1 MLNKRFCFLWMGQS
15 LANLG
20 DVFYVVAVIS
30 AVYAATD
37 SAVFTAM
44 VPVLFVA
51 AQAVSGFL
59 APLVFQRM
67 PLLAVLIMSQGA
79 KTLLLFLAAWL
90 VAGSGAHAQAV
101 LSVLVLV
108 FAIAFLD
115 GWAAPAR
122 NALVPRLVER
132 ERLLR
137 ANGLLA
143 ATDQSVQFAGWAA
156 GGLLVAWL
164 GHAAVLWGT
173 SAAYLLATVALIFV
187 HPVSGTERRED
198 DKGLLAGWRAIG
210 RNRRL
215 RLLVAI
221 DVLEGW
227 AGAVWVAAIMLPFVT
242 QVLKKGEAWWGY
254 LNAAY
259 MLGSIAGGAVM
270 LALASRLRDNLP
282 RWVTMGTAASGL
294 VTLLFG
300 ASGSPFAA
308 LVFSFALG
316 PVFQLQAIAKQ
327 TMLQQAAGEADLPV
341 VLSAKGTMDALVFG
355 CSVLAMGAAAEWL
368 GPRWAYF
375 LAAALTG
382 IAALLALRL
391 RRV

>member
-59 APLVFQRM
+59 APLVFQ
-67 PLLAVLIMSQGA
+67 
-79 KTLLLFLAAWL
+79 
-90 VAGSGAHAQAV
+90 
-101 LSVLVLV
+101 
-108 FAIAFLD
+108 
-115 GWAAPAR
+115 
-122 NALVPRLVER
+122 
-132 ERLLR
+132 
-137 ANGLLA
+137 
-143 ATDQSVQFAGWAA
+143 
-156 GGLLVAWL
+156 
-164 GHAAVLWGT
+164 
-173 SAAYLLATVALIFV
+173 
-187 HPVSGTERRED
+187 
-198 DKGLLAGWRAIG
+198 
-210 RNRRL
+210 
-215 RLLVAI
+215 
-221 DVLEGW
+221 
-227 AGAVWVAAIMLPFVT
+227 
-242 QVLKKGEAWWGY
+242 
-254 LNAAY
+254 
-259 MLGSIAGGAVM
+259 
-270 LALASRLRDNLP
+270 
-282 RWVTMGTAASGL
+282 
-294 VTLLFG
+294 
-300 ASGSPFAA
+300 
-308 LVFSFALG
+308 
-316 PVFQLQAIAKQ
+316 LQAIVKQ
-327 TMLQQAAGEADLPV
+327 TLLQQAAGEADLPV

>member
-1 MLNKRFCFLWMGQS
+1 MLNKPFCFLWMGQS

-79 KTLLLFLAAWL
+79 KTLLLFLATRL

-282 RWVTMGTAASGL
+282 RWVTVGTGASGL

-300 ASGSPFAA
+300 ASGSPVAA

-341 VLSAKGTMDALVFG
+341 CCPPREPWMRWSSAARCWRWERQPNGWGRAGLI
-355 CSVLAMGAAAEWL
+355 SSP
-368 GPRWAYF
+368 PR
-375 LAAALTG
+375 
-382 IAALLALRL
+382 
-391 RRV
+391 